1 MKIVYGMIDSQ
12 TLYVMYIRT
21 YNGSK
26 RYNLPGNSNGDVYR
40 LQAINDYV
48 VLGHGIR
55 MQVEQQRE
63 WGPIE
68 IKGGS
73 LLDPGP

>member
-1 MKIVYGMIDSQ
+1 MEANRNI
-12 TLYVMYIRT
+12 
-21 YNGSK
+21 
-26 RYNLPGNSNGDVYR
+26 LPGNSNGDVYR

-68 IKGGS
+68 INGGS
-73 LLDPGP
+73 LLGPGP

>member
-1 MKIVYGMIDSQ
+1 MEANRNI
-12 TLYVMYIRT
+12 
-21 YNGSK
+21 
-26 RYNLPGNSNGDVYR
+26 LPGNSNGDVYR

-63 WGPIE
+63 
-68 IKGGS
+68 
-73 LLDPGP
+73 